1 MCQAKPHSYFPSCPL
16 LYCGESPH
24 LRRGPDRVRR
34 RLTAFPHRM
43 SEPAAK
49 PDPERR
55 RNAALRELIDELLF
69 RVRDA
74 NQHLDFWTPEE
85 RAKAE
90 QELSTIMSRVRG
102 AALHKSTSPS

>member
-1 MCQAKPHSYFPSCPL
+1 MSHARPT
-16 LYCGESPH
+16 
-24 LRRGPDRVRR
+24 RDR
-34 RLTAFPHRM
+34 TPTPRM
-43 SEPAAK
+43 SQAAAK

-69 RVRDA
+69 RMRVA
-74 NQHLDFWTPEE
+74 NQHMEFWTPEE

-102 AALHKSTSPS
+102 AALQDHVNANPAQSAKR

>member
-1 MCQAKPHSYFPSCPL
+1 
-16 LYCGESPH
+16 
-24 LRRGPDRVRR
+24 
-34 RLTAFPHRM
+34 M
-43 SEPAAK
+43 SEPAIK
-49 PDPERR
+49 SDTERR

-90 QELSTIMSRVRG
+90 EELSSIMSRVRG
-102 AALHKSTSPS
+102 AALNKPT

>member
-1 MCQAKPHSYFPSCPL
+1 
-16 LYCGESPH
+16 
-24 LRRGPDRVRR
+24 
-34 RLTAFPHRM
+34 M
-43 SEPAAK
+43 SQPATK

-74 NQHLDFWTPEE
+74 NQHMDFWTPEE

-90 QELSTIMSRVRG
+90 QELSTIMARVRG
-102 AALHKSTSPS
+102 AALHKTT

>member
-1 MCQAKPHSYFPSCPL
+1 
-16 LYCGESPH
+16 
-24 LRRGPDRVRR
+24 
-34 RLTAFPHRM
+34 M
-43 SEPAAK
+43 SEPAVK

-90 QELSTIMSRVRG
+90 QELSSIMSRVRG
-102 AALHKSTSPS
+102 AALQKTTSS

>member
-1 MCQAKPHSYFPSCPL
+1 
-16 LYCGESPH
+16 
-24 LRRGPDRVRR
+24 
-34 RLTAFPHRM
+34 M
-43 SEPAAK
+43 SDPAAT
-49 PDPERR
+49 PEQERR

-90 QELSTIMSRVRG
+90 EELSVIMSRVRG
-102 AALHKSTSPS
+102 AAMHKST

>member
-1 MCQAKPHSYFPSCPL
+1 M
-16 LYCGESPH
+16 
-24 LRRGPDRVRR
+24 
-34 RLTAFPHRM
+34 TAARHRM

-85 RAKAE
+85 RAQAE
-90 QELSTIMSRVRG
+90 HELSTIMSRVRG
-102 AALHKSTSPS
+102 AALQKSTST

>member
-1 MCQAKPHSYFPSCPL
+1 
-16 LYCGESPH
+16 
-24 LRRGPDRVRR
+24 
-34 RLTAFPHRM
+34 M
-43 SEPAAK
+43 SNPAIK
-49 PDPERR
+49 PDLERR

-90 QELSTIMSRVRG
+90 EELSTIMSRVRG
-102 AALHKSTSPS
+102 AALNKST

>member
-1 MCQAKPHSYFPSCPL
+1 
-16 LYCGESPH
+16 
-24 LRRGPDRVRR
+24 
-34 RLTAFPHRM
+34 M
-43 SEPAAK
+43 SQPAAQ

-74 NQHLDFWTPEE
+74 NQHMDFWTPEE
-85 RAKAE
+85 RAQAE

-102 AALHKSTSPS
+102 AALHKTT

>member
-1 MCQAKPHSYFPSCPL
+1 VSHARQRAIDLPTL
-16 LYCGESPH
+16 
-24 LRRGPDRVRR
+24 
-34 RLTAFPHRM
+34 RM
-43 SEPAAK
+43 SHPAATH
-49 PDPERR
+49 DPERR

-74 NQHLDFWTPEE
+74 NQHRDFWTPEA

-102 AALHKSTSPS
+102 AALHKTT

>member
-1 MCQAKPHSYFPSCPL
+1 
-16 LYCGESPH
+16 
-24 LRRGPDRVRR
+24 
-34 RLTAFPHRM
+34 M
-43 SEPAAK
+43 SEPAIK
-49 PDPERR
+49 PDLDRR

-90 QELSTIMSRVRG
+90 EELNAIMTRVRG
-102 AALHKSTSPS
+102 AALHKST

>member
-1 MCQAKPHSYFPSCPL
+1 
-16 LYCGESPH
+16 
-24 LRRGPDRVRR
+24 
-34 RLTAFPHRM
+34 M
-43 SEPAAK
+43 SEPAIK
-49 PDPERR
+49 PDLDRR

-90 QELSTIMSRVRG
+90 EELNAIMSRVRG
-102 AALHKSTSPS
+102 AALHKST